1 MEQEWETSWQRACK
15 DTEHFR
21 RSGWSFWVWEVVGA
35 AMFGVVGGLVGHW
48 LTPLSSNPFWLFAYP
63 TIGGGIGVVL
73 GFAIVFGLILGWNLF
88 RAPYRQRN
96 EARARVVELEDELKK
111 PKLFDVECRT
121 TTIGLPLNLQ
131 KDGTW
136 KASAVGISPS
146 PINIIHRGDLITIT
160 RVTMSPQVLF
170 NYMDGGWETTNAI
183 TVTPQRPLPAIL
195 GPYGAGDFEWDVSNP
210 LQWVLM
216 GLPLTMSKDQRLPL
230 PAMKISV
237 QDANLVGEHF
247 TKLDWCRVVIR
258 LTIRTD
264 KGSPY
269 IPDLFIELTSSDIPN
284 PNPRY
289 YWKDVTNESKD

>member
-1 MEQEWETSWQRACK
+1 MISAPIVALGMYLAIPNSASTLIK
-15 DTEHFR
+15 TI
-21 RSGWSFWVWEVVGA
+21 VPIA
-35 AMFGVVGGLVGHW
+35 AFSIWMLAVLVGVF
-48 LTPLSSNPFWLFAYP
+48 LLSLL
-63 TIGGGIGVVL
+63 V
-73 GFAIVFGLILGWNLF
+73 
-88 RAPYRQRN
+88 APYRQRN
-96 EARARVVELEDELKK
+96 EARVRVVELEDELKK

-289 YWKDVTNESKD
+289 YWKDVTNEPKD